1 MISWRLEA
9 RSGRRGEVK
18 ASLLGLHEELRS
30 VTTKLERAVKEQDS
44 LREGNAEMGEMCAPD
59 SPLCVW
65 SAFTAF

>member
-30 VTTKLERAVKEQDS
+30 VTTKLERAAKEQDS
-44 LREGNAEMGEMCAPD
+44 LREEIAEMGGD
-59 SPLCVW
+59 VRS
-65 SAFTAF
+65 